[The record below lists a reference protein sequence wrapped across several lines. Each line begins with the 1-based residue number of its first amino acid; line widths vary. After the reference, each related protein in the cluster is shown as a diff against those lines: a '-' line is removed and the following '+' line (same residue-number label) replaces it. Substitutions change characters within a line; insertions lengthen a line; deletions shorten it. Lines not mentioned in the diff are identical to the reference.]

1 MMAPPMAPILPAE
14 SPFELS
20 PLVFVDG
27 YGCVLLMDQ
36 DFSPRILSA
45 VAVPMRTAPSTCW

>member
-27 YGCVLLMDQ
+27 DGCVLLMDQ